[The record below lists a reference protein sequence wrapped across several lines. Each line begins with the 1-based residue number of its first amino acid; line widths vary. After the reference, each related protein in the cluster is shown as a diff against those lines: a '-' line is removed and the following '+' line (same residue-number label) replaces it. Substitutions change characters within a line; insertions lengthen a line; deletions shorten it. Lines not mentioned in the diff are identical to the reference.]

1 MAIDSTPAASSTQAS
16 AADYGE
22 GVLPIPAKERYAG
35 GLTMFWLWCGGNILL
50 TTFLL
55 GGYYAAALGAVGM
68 IVVTIAGSTIG
79 NLFPSLSGLRSARYG
94 VDEYV
99 GMRSTYGTFGAYIG
113 ILLLVCINFGWIG
126 ILASV
131 AGNSGKASVAELGLH
146 WKTWY
151 TVFALGAGLIV
162 PMAMLYL
169 SPKTVFALVK
179 VAVPLLIVF
188 AVWLLVKQLT
198 HFGWH
203 AIAAKQPTHAV
214 SWQYALEANI
224 AYAVSWFP
232 YMGAWNRFAKS
243 EGGAFWGA
251 WIGLAFIAFLF
262 AIVGGI
268 ATLTT
273 GSGDPSVWATKSGLG
288 IAALAIIILSTIIN
302 NAMLLYCSA
311 MGVRTAF
318 PKLSYHVLVVAVG
331 LPAIV
336 FIYIGSLQSNF
347 NNILTGVGALIAPYW
362 GVALG
367 DYFLLRRQ
375 RIDLVGLYQREG
387 GPYWYRGGFN
397 LIALGVW
404 AFGVLLW
411 VFLGGWDTTLS
422 FIQIH
427 AGESF
432 FNTFT
437 ATAPVIVVTALAY
450 WLIMRALEARRG
462 VCGATDAPAPGP
474 GPVHEVTRA

>member
-1 MAIDSTPAASSTQAS
+1 MDSTIKQSSR
-16 AADYGE
+16 DYGE
-22 GVLPIPAKERYAG
+22 GVLPIPASERYAG

-55 GGYYAAALGAVGM
+55 GGYYATALGAVGM

-99 GMRSTYGTFGAYIG
+99 GMRSTFGTFGAYIG
-113 ILLLVCINFGWIG
+113 ILLLVFVNFGWIG

-131 AGNSGKASVAELGLH
+131 AGNSGKASLAELGVH
-146 WKTWY
+146 WKSWY
-151 TVFALGAGLIV
+151 TVFALGFGLVV
-162 PMAMLYL
+162 PTGMLYL
-169 SPKTVFALVK
+169 SPKSVFRLVK

-188 AVWLLVKQLT
+188 AVVLLVKQLS

-203 AIAAKQPTHAV
+203 AISAKKPDHSV

-224 AYAVSWFP
+224 AYAVSWFA

-243 EGGAFWGA
+243 EAGAFWGA

-273 GSGDPSVWATKSGLG
+273 GSGDPSVWATRSGLG
-288 IAALAIIILSTIIN
+288 VPALAIIILSTIIN

-318 PKLSYHVLVVAVG
+318 PKLSYHALVIAVG
-331 LPAIV
+331 LPSIV
-336 FIYIGSLQSNF
+336 FIYVGSLQSNF

-375 RIDLVGLYQREG
+375 RIDLAGLYRRDG

-397 LIALGVW
+397 LVALGVW
-404 AFGVLLW
+404 AVGVLLW
-411 VFLGGWDTTLS
+411 VFLGGWQSTLS
-422 FIQIH
+422 WLHIS
-427 AGESF
+427 AGEPF
-432 FNTFT
+432 FNKLT
-437 ATAPVIVVTALAY
+437 ATAPVIVVCAVAY
-450 WLIMRALEARRG
+450 WLIMLALESRRPKPVAAPVVKDDSPAVPELAR
-462 VCGATDAPAPGP
+462 
-474 GPVHEVTRA
+474 